1 MGVTKAQNF
10 SQQQNQMA
18 LWAKA
23 MAHPARIA
31 IIQHL
36 LQTKSCICNDLVDV
50 LPLAQ
55 ATISQ
60 HLKELKAA
68 GIIQGEIDG
77 TKVCYCINPEVWQQM
92 QESLSTL
99 FAAFTPINNTCC

>member
-1 MGVTKAQNF
+1 MGVTKTQNF
-10 SQQQNQMA
+10 STQQNQMA
-18 LWAKA
+18 AWAKA
-23 MAHPARIA
+23 LAHPARIA

-60 HLKELKAA
+60 HLKELKASEL
-68 GIIQGEIDG
+68 IQGEIEG
-77 TKVCYCINPEVWQQM
+77 TKVCYCINPIAWAEIKTQWA
-92 QESLSTL
+92 TL
-99 FAAFTPINNTCC
+99 FDSYLPPATTCC

>member
-1 MGVTKAQNF
+1 MGVTKTQNF
-10 SQQQNQMA
+10 TPQQNQMA
-18 LWAKA
+18 AWAKA
-23 MAHPARIA
+23 LAHPARIA

-60 HLKELKAA
+60 HLKELKASGVTQSYVRLCI
-68 GIIQGEIDG
+68 GIEHIDDIIEDLDQALNKSSKG
-77 TKVCYCINPEVWQQM
+77 NLKAV
-92 QESLSTL
+92 S
-99 FAAFTPINNTCC
+99 

>member
-77 TKVCYCINPEVWQQM
+77 TKVCYCINPEVWLQM

-99 FAAFTPINNTCC
+99 FAAFTPLNNTCC